1 MRQYFT
7 PNLIGDIKI
16 LLYLQNHIIHTLPR
30 MQTKRIIIIG
40 SGFSSLSAACYLAK
54 EGYEVSIYEKN
65 ETIGGRA
72 RQLKVN
78 GFTFDMGP
86 TFYWMPDIFDSFFAD
101 FGKRTSDYYK
111 LVRLNPGYEIYF
123 GKQDSIAVSA
133 NIEEIYQT
141 FEKEEAGSSKFLKKF
156 LKTAA
161 FNYRIS
167 IDKVIYKPGKSI
179 LELIMPST
187 ALRIFQFFT
196 SISTAVRKNIKS
208 IKLRQIL
215 EFPVIFLGAKPSKT
229 PSFYCFMNHAD
240 MTLGTWHIQGGMFE
254 LVKGMQTLAESM
266 GVEIYTSS
274 HVGSIEVAQGK
285 ATGIKVNGELQRAD
299 LIISGADY
307 HHSELLLKKE
317 YRNYTEKYWKKK
329 VLAPSALLFYV
340 GFNRK
345 IERVSHHTLCFDT
358 DFNLHAEKI
367 YDTPDWP
374 EKPLFYA
381 SFPSITDD
389 SLAPEGKEAGI
400 FLIPIAPGLK
410 DSEELREYYFEQI
423 ITRLETLTNQEIRK
437 EVLFHKS
444 YCVSDFTRDYNAYKG
459 NAYGL
464 SNILLQTAFL
474 KPKVQN
480 KHVKNLLYTGQ
491 LTVPG
496 PGVPTTIISGKIAA
510 ELAKTY
516 LKK

>member
-1 MRQYFT
+1 
-7 PNLIGDIKI
+7 
-16 LLYLQNHIIHTLPR
+16 
-30 MQTKRIIIIG
+30 MQSKKIIIIG

-72 RQLKVN
+72 RQLKLN

-101 FGKRTSDYYK
+101 FEKKTSDYYT

-123 GKQDSIAVSA
+123 GIQDSLPLSA
-133 NIEEIYQT
+133 DIEEIYKT
-141 FEKEEAGSSKFLKKF
+141 FETEENGSSKFLKKF
-156 LKTAA
+156 LKTAE

-179 LELIMPST
+179 LELIMPAT
-187 ALRIFQFFT
+187 ALRVFQFFT
-196 SISTAVRKNIKS
+196 SISTTVRKNIKS
-208 IKLRQIL
+208 NKLRQIL

-240 MTLGTWHIQGGMFE
+240 MNLGTWHIQGGMFE

-266 GVEIYTSS
+266 GVKIYTNSP
-274 HVGSIEVAQGK
+274 VDSIEVEQNRAS
-285 ATGIKVNGELQRAD
+285 GIIVGGELHKAD

-307 HHSELLLKKE
+307 HHTELLLKGQ
-317 YRNYTEKYWKKK
+317 YRNYAEKYWQKK

-340 GFNRK
+340 GFDSK
-345 IERVSHHTLCFDT
+345 IEQVSHHTLFFDT

-374 EKPLFYA
+374 DKPLFYA
-381 SFPSITDD
+381 SFPSITDH

-410 DSEELREYYFEQI
+410 DTEKLREHYFEQI
-423 ITRLETLTNQEIRK
+423 MTRLETITNQEVRNK
-437 EVLFHKS
+437 VLFHKS
-444 YCVSDFTRDYNAYKG
+444 YCVSDFSRDYNAYKG

-480 KHVKNLLYTGQ
+480 KHVENLLYTGQ